1 MSSSTV
7 LATATA
13 HGKINLHLGVGAVRD
28 DGYHDLATV
37 FQAVSAA
44 DELTLVGQFQP
55 VNDDRSP
62 ISGMFLDQRVPG
74 EVPTDASNLAWRA
87 VDAVVDAYRGIHG
100 LIELPEVVL
109 SLKKR
114 IPVAGG
120 MAGGSA
126 DAAAALVA
134 ADHWLSTAYAVAP
147 LGKQGLTILAARLGA
162 DVPFVLAGGT
172 ALGTGRGDELVTM
185 LSRGQYHWAVVT
197 TKEGLSTPE
206 VFRKLDEL
214 RETKPELTPNL
225 DTSAVAEALA
235 AGNTTRLAAAL
246 HNDLQAAALSLRP
259 DLRKILQVGEA
270 SGALAG
276 IVSGSGPSCVFLCE
290 DAHQAVNVLHTVTT
304 EIPGAVGTTVAGPVG
319 GASVAQEQD

>member
-13 HGKINLHLGVGAVRD
+13 HGKINLHLGVGAVRG

-44 DELTLVGQFQP
+44 DTLTLLSQFHS
-55 VNDDRSP
+55 VSDDRSP
-62 ISGMFLDQRVPG
+62 ISGMFIDQRVPG
-74 EVPTDASNLAWRA
+74 EVPTDSSNLAWRA
-87 VDAVVDAYRGIHG
+87 VDAVVDAYREIHG
-100 LIELPEVVL
+100 LIELPQVVL

-134 ADHWLSTAYAVAP
+134 ADHWLANEYAASP
-147 LGKQGLTILAARLGA
+147 LGRQGLTMLAGRLGA

-214 RETKPELTPNL
+214 REARPELTPNL
-225 DTSAVAEALA
+225 DTAAVAEALA

-259 DLRKILQVGEA
+259 DLRKILQVGKE
-270 SGALAG
+270 SGTLAG

-290 DAHQAVNVLHTVTT
+290 DAHQAVTVLHTVTT
-304 EIPGAVGTTVAGPVG
+304 EVPGTVGTTVAGPVS
-319 GASVAQEQD
+319 GAWVVQKED